1 MTDIVV
7 VGGGIVGLSV
17 ARALIELNPD
27 LTVKVLEKEPS
38 WGAHQTGHNSGVIH
52 SGIYYKPGSLKA
64 RLAKAGNVSM
74 VRFCQEENIPHE
86 VCGKVI
92 VAADDSELPALDKLM
107 ERATANGVPAQRLS
121 GAELRER
128 EPHARGVAAIHVPS
142 TGIVDYGQVAEA
154 LAQGVAK
161 RGVELHLQTRLES
174 IERSAGEIR
183 LGTSA
188 GTYAT
193 RFLVNCAGLHSDR
206 VADWDGAQTQSRVLP
221 IRGDYF
227 QLKPER
233 AHLVRHLIY
242 PVPDAR
248 FPFLGVHLT
257 RSIHGDVHVGPN
269 AVLSLAREGYS
280 RTVFNFSD
288 AGEMMRSKNFWEYAR
303 RNWRHSL
310 SEARTGFSLKAFA
323 RKVQRLIPD
332 VRPED
337 LLPASSGVRAQSVSS
352 EGELM
357 EDFQVVIGRDSLHV
371 CNAASPAATSA
382 IELGRYIAQQA
393 KQAVGFPSAGPDW
406 EGPPENFDQYQSGL
420 CEI

>member
-27 LTVKVLEKEPS
+27 LSLKVLEKEPV
-38 WGAHQTGHNSGVIH
+38 WGAHQTGHNSGVLH

-64 RLAKAGNVSM
+64 RLAKAGNAEM
-74 VRFCQEENIPHE
+74 VRFCQEQGIAHE

-92 VAADDSELPALDKLM
+92 VAADESEIPALDRLM
-107 ERATANGVPAQRLS
+107 ERAAANGVAARRLS
-121 GAELRER
+121 GQELRER
-128 EPHARGVAAIHVPS
+128 EPHARGVAALHVPS
-142 TGIVDYGQVAEA
+142 TGIVDFGEVADA
-154 LAQGVAK
+154 LAREAAEK
-161 RGVELHLQTRLES
+161 GVELHLQTRLES
-174 IERSAGEIR
+174 IERVSGETR
-183 LGTSA
+183 LGTST
-188 GTYAT
+188 GSFAT
-193 RFLVNCAGLHSDR
+193 RFLINCAGLHSDR
-206 VADWDGAQTQSRVLP
+206 VADWDGAETQSRVLP
-221 IRGDYF
+221 IRGDYY
-227 QLKPER
+227 QLRPER
-233 AHLVRHLIY
+233 THLVRHLIY
-242 PVPDAR
+242 PVPDPR

-269 AVLSLAREGYS
+269 AVVSMAREGYG
-280 RTVFNFSD
+280 RAAFNFSD
-288 AGEMMRSKNFWEYAR
+288 ASEMMRSRNFWEYAR

-323 RKVQRLIPD
+323 RKVQRLVPD
-332 VRPED
+332 IRPED
-337 LLPASSGVRAQSVSS
+337 LLPSASGIRAQSVSS

-357 EDFQVVIGRDSLHV
+357 EDFHVVVGRDSLHV

-393 KQAVGFPSAGPDW
+393 RQAVGFPSAGPDW
-406 EGPPENFDQYQSGL
+406 EGWPENLDQYQSGL